1 MIAMVT
7 AQYGMMA
14 AQRRFDDS
22 ASRVARMDV
31 PGENVDL
38 VQEVVSMAM
47 AKTDFAANAQVIK
60 AADRMTRDVLDI
72 LA

>member
-7 AQYGMMA
+7 AQYGMLA
-14 AQRRFDDS
+14 AQRRFEDS

-31 PGENVDL
+31 EAVDL
-38 VQEVVSMAM
+38 VQEVVAMAM

-60 AADRMTRDVLDI
+60 AADRMTRDALDI